1 MVVVEFL
8 IRLVMAI
15 FGFYLIVGL
24 TSKEPT
30 ALKALISND
39 AMMANVLLVIGIS
52 LILFASA
59 SDWYCDKVKARE
71 AKDVDTKE
79 AEAKGL

>member
-8 IRLVMAI
+8 IRLLMAI
-15 FGFYLIVGL
+15 LGFYLIVGL

-30 ALKALISND
+30 ALKTLISND
-39 AMMANVLLVIGIS
+39 AMMANVLLVIGIF

-59 SDWYCDKVKARE
+59 SDWYCDKVKVRE
-71 AKDVDTKE
+71 VKDVDAEE
-79 AEAKGL
+79 AEAEGL